1 MRKLALERLR
11 GSPDDDV
18 ESAGTTEAALDRR
31 RLSLSSVGAAIGNLF
46 RGRRELRPCPTL
58 ADGPAPVAIPVPR
71 LAKLK
76 GLGTGE
82 AREISVD
89 RNATGRGGL
98 RFAPLA
104 RPSQRQEQARW
115 PRAHNK
121 TLGQAG
127 GPDWTG

>member
-1 MRKLALERLR
+1 MRKLASERRR
-11 GSPDDDV
+11 GSPDDDAG
-18 ESAGTTEAALDRR
+18 SAGTEAALDRR

-71 LAKLK
+71 LAKLE

-82 AREISVD
+82 AREVSVD
-89 RNATGRGGL
+89 RDATGRGGL